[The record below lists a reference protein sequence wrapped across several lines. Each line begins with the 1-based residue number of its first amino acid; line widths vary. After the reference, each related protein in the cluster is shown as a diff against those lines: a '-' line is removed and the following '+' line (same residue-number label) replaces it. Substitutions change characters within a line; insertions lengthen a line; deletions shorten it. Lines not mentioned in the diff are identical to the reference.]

1 MKIVSVSMKE
11 DLYKEL
17 ERLQKEMNFKGRS
30 EIVRHGINS
39 LREESKSMEN
49 LKGHLDCILL
59 LMHSKAESGI
69 EKLMHKNEDLIKTQ
83 IHNNICNDKC
93 LETFILHGNSE
104 KIKSLYNEVR
114 KNKKIDYIKLIV
126 P

>member
-1 MKIVSVSMKE
+1 MKDEVYEELEKIQ
-11 DLYKEL
+11 KEL
-17 ERLQKEMNFKGRS
+17 EYKGRS
-30 EIVRHGINS
+30 EILRHGIS
-39 LREESKSMEN
+39 LIKEEEKSLEK
-49 LKGHLDCILL
+49 LKGHIDCILL
-59 LMHSKAESGI
+59 LMHSNAEGGI

-83 IHNNICNDKC
+83 IHNNVCNDKC

-104 KIKSLYNEVR
+104 RIKSIYNHLS